1 MTELAVVVFCLVC
14 IVLMLTFK
22 FKPKDSEN
30 IYGLVIAHRGFH
42 MFAPENS
49 IGAYEAA
56 IEAGL
61 AIELDIRQT
70 RDKKIVCF
78 HDAYTKRL
86 LGVPGLLLMFN
97 YDEINSYKLQESNYT
112 IARFED
118 VLKLVNGKVELL
130 VEIKGKL
137 TKDFFHQLILL
148 QDNYPKEM
156 YFHTKSLIQYF
167 KLKRVFG
174 KTSTHGK
181 RVYYIL
187 NPFRKRFNFVKG
199 KDYINQRN
207 KYNEMASSREIEI
220 PSIEDI
226 SNIIVR
232 SIEELESK
240 KEILA
245 TIGSV
250 LNGYESRVKL
260 NDLSSFIYNSVWLHR
275 GIISQNYLEH
285 SKDSFIA
292 CREYAKTNNI
302 RITVEL
308 DVMLY
313 KGEVRCYHKDK
324 ISSILGQEKSCAEKE
339 KIEKSMTLKNVLRIF
354 RNSKNV
360 SLALDIK
367 DYHIKNRVLEDL
379 IILDIEKCKY
389 SGNFIVMSYNPLVLT
404 YFKKNRPNWLR
415 AQIGHSL
422 EGLRRIP
429 IFRFP
434 TLLNSMVGLL
444 FDMSC
449 ADCVV
454 FDNSKWIYYLIV
466 YHKSIKGKPVL
477 IYAPKTYM
485 EQQAFIGRESVANFI
500 VENIADT
507 TAWPEEYL
515 QKFKISE
522 TIKTAKI
529 IKCNKRKRPEKK

>member
-1 MTELAVVVFCLVC
+1 MTF
-14 IVLMLTFK
+14 LTFAIICVTCMMFLFR
-22 FKPKDSEN
+22 FKPKDSEH
-30 IYGLVIAHRGFH
+30 IYNLVIAHRGFH
-42 MFAPENS
+42 MFAPENT

-70 RDKKIVCF
+70 KDNEIVCF

-86 LGVPGLLLMFN
+86 INIPGLLLMFN
-97 YDEINSYKLQESNYT
+97 YDEIKSYKIQGSNYT
-112 IARFED
+112 VAKFED

-130 VEIKGKL
+130 VEVKGKF
-137 TKDFFHQLILL
+137 TKNFLKKLIYL
-148 QDNYPKEM
+148 QENYPDEL
-156 YFHTKSLIQYF
+156 YFHTKSIVQYF
-167 KLKRVFG
+167 KLKRAFG
-174 KTSTHGK
+174 KSNVKGK
-181 RVYYIL
+181 RVYYIF

-199 KDYINQRN
+199 KDYATERN

-245 TIGSV
+245 VIGSI

-260 NDLSSFIYNSVWLHR
+260 NDKSSFVYNSVWLHR
-275 GIISQNYLEH
+275 GIISNDYLEH
-285 SKDSFIA
+285 SKEGFIA
-292 CREYAKTNNI
+292 CREYAKANNI
-302 RITVEL
+302 RITVEFDL
-308 DVMLY
+308 MLY

-324 ISSILGQEKSCAEKE
+324 ISSILGQDKSCAEKE
-339 KIEKSMTLKNVLRIF
+339 KIANSITLKEVLKIF
-354 RNSKNV
+354 KNCKNV

-379 IILDIEKCKY
+379 IILEIENSKY
-389 SGNFIVMSYNPLVLT
+389 SGNFIIMSYNPLVLT
-404 YFKKNRPNWLR
+404 YFKENRPNWLR

-422 EGLRRIP
+422 QGLRRIP

-434 TLLNSMVGLL
+434 TLLNSVMGLL

-454 FDNSKWIYYLIV
+454 FDNSKWIYYLIA
-466 YHKSIKGKPVL
+466 YHKNIKGKPVL
-477 IYAPKTYM
+477 IYAPKTYL
-485 EQQAFIGRESVANFI
+485 EQQAFIGRESVSNFI

-507 TAWPEEYL
+507 ASWPNEYL
-515 QKFKISE
+515 DNFKLPDKQKS
-522 TIKTAKI
+522 
-529 IKCNKRKRPEKK
+529 NKEKNK